1 LIPDKKLAL
10 PSTPSSLPTHEDRVA
25 WEDLADNQLIDACID
40 GDEQAWT
47 TLINRYSRLIYTIPL
62 RFGFPKIVADEV
74 FQETCLTLLESL
86 DSLQEKDRVRSWLV
100 TVCRRVCI
108 QHRRQKKEWQS
119 LDGVTIDGRFPPLD
133 SELIQ
138 LEQQHLVHEAL
149 AKLPPR
155 CQQLLQALFFETPPA
170 SYEEIAHQ
178 LNIST
183 GSIGPTRIR
192 CLEKLQQELAKSDHH

>member
-1 LIPDKKLAL
+1 LIPDEELAL
-10 PSTPSSLPTHEDRVA
+10 PSPPSSSPSTEDRAA
-25 WEDLADNQLIDACID
+25 WEDQSDSQLIDACIN
-40 GDEQAWT
+40 GDEGAWS

-62 RFGFPKIVADEV
+62 RFGFPKAVADEV
-74 FQETCLTLLESL
+74 FQETCLILLESL

-108 QHRRQKKEWQS
+108 QHMRQKKDLQS
-119 LDGVTIDGRFPPLD
+119 LDGMMVDGRFPPLD
-133 SELIQ
+133 SEIIQ

-155 CQQLLQALFFETPPA
+155 CKQLLKALFFEIPPA
-170 SYEEIAHQ
+170 SYEEIARR
-178 LNIST
+178 LDIST

-192 CLEKLQQELAKSDHH
+192 CLQKLQQELTKSGHH